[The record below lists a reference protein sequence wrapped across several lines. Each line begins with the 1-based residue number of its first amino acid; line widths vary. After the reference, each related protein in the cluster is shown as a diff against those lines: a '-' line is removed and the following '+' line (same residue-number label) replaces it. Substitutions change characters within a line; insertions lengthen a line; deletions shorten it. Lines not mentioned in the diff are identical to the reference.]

1 MTLTDVRKTR
11 LFSVCALGSSSSKTS
26 AEIPFH
32 FADTLSVRSHSTE
45 PERHPLSVAGSYSST
60 EADEVSMG

>member
-1 MTLTDVRKTR
+1 MLEKHGRFT
-11 LFSVCALGSSSSKTS
+11 VCALGSSSSKTT

-32 FADTLSVRSHSTE
+32 FADTLSVLSHSTD
-45 PERHPLSVAGSYSST
+45 PERHPLSVALSHSST